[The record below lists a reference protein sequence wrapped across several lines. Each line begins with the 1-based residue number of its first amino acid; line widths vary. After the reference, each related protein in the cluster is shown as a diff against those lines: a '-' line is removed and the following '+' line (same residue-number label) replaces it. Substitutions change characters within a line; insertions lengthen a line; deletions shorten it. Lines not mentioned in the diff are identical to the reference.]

1 MKLIAAADKNW
12 AIGKRW
18 RAFSTHFRRYEEL

>member
-1 MKLIAAADKNW
+1 MKLIAAADKDMGHW
-12 AIGKRW
+12 KRW